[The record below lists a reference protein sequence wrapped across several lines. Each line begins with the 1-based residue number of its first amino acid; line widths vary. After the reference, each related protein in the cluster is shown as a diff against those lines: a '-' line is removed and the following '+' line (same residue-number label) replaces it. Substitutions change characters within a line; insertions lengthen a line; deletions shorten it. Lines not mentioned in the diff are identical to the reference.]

1 MAVVQKADI
10 LVNLIASADP
20 DMSTAGA
27 VSKAFHE
34 AAGPQL
40 QAVTRLSS
48 RLRVYSFDVLSHAGH
63 RSCLYYRIL
72 LRSYPHPQSCML

>member
-27 VSKAFHE
+27 VSRAFHE

-48 RLRVYSFDVLSHAGH
+48 RL
-63 RSCLYYRIL
+63 
-72 LRSYPHPQSCML
+72 